1 MALAA
6 IPWKY
11 TGEGSIE
18 GSIETEQLLSPDDE
32 GFAGGYDYEETEP
45 EETWP
50 FTARGLIWSE
60 VDALRTKAKLRLE
73 IWNITDTNG
82 NEWSGLRKS
91 FSWKPITGTGRFE
104 VSLTLKAPATAPSDP

>member
-6 IPWKY
+6 IPWQY

-18 GSIETEQLLSPDDE
+18 GSIETEQLLPADEE

-45 EETWP
+45 EEALT

-73 IWNITDTNG
+73 LWEITDTAG
-82 NEWSGLRKS
+82 NEWSGLRRS
-91 FSWKPITGTGRFE
+91 FSWKPIVGTGRFE
-104 VSLTLKAPATAPSDP
+104 VSLTLKSPATEPTDP